1 MYISLYANYR
11 LFLSDFNVNLEF
23 SEISNFMKIRRVGTE
38 LFREVGRT
46 DMYEPTVALRNF
58 TSAPKKRLSPSNK
71 SCSVT
76 GNV

>member
-1 MYISLYANYR
+1 MHTSLRIKYQ
-11 LFLSDFNVNLEF
+11 LFVSDFKVNLEF

-38 LFREVGRT
+38 LFREDGRT
-46 DMYEPTVALRNF
+46 DMTKATVALRNF
-58 TSAPKKRLSPSNK
+58 TNAPKNK